1 MAPMKT
7 RPITPPQSGAN
18 CWMAVETEAS
28 GREEAVTRSLSA
40 RAGLRF
46 SNGQPHVDAQAPE
59 LRVLEAQLAAVQRDL
74 LGDDRQAEPG
84 ARRGRVGA
92 AGEGLDEAPA
102 LVRGGAGAGVRDQE
116 GERSVVAPQADAHV
130 AARPAVERRV
140 VQQVVDEQPQP
151 AAPAVD

>member
-7 RPITPPQSGAN
+7 RPITPPQSVAN

-28 GREEAVTRSLSA
+28 GSEEAVTRSLSA
-40 RAGLRF
+40 RDGLRF
-46 SNGQPHVDAQAPE
+46 RDGEPPVDAQAAE

-84 ARRGRVGA
+84 ARRGRRHA

-102 LVRGGAGAGVRDQE
+102 LVRGDARTVVRDE
-116 GERSVVAPQADAHV
+116 ERERSVVAPQADTHV

-140 VQQVVDEQPQP
+140 VEQVVD
-151 AAPAVD
+151 

>member
-7 RPITPPQSGAN
+7 RPIPPPQSVAN

-40 RAGLRF
+40 RDGLRF
-46 SNGQPHVDAQAPE
+46 SHGQPPVDAQAAE

-92 AGEGLDEAPA
+92 AGEGLDEGPA
-102 LVRGGAGAGVRDQE
+102 LVRGDAGAVG
-116 GERSVVAPQADAHV
+116 P
-130 AARPAVERRV
+130 
-140 VQQVVDEQPQP
+140 DE
-151 AAPAVD
+151 